1 MSFFDPQFFNT
12 MLNTLFPAMTLGQ
25 VGSALLAI
33 VLIDLVLAGDNALL
47 IGLAARGLP
56 KQLQRKAILWGTAG
70 AIIIRTLMTLIAMW
84 LLQIPGLLLVG
95 GLVLLWI
102 AVKLVKG
109 EDAPASAAH
118 GEDSV
123 AGAASTASFW
133 TAMKTIVI
141 ADTVMG
147 VENVIA
153 VAGAAQGNFTL
164 VVLGLLISIPIVMAG
179 SQLVIQLVD
188 KFPIIITIG
197 AGAIVFTAGKMI
209 TSERFF
215 NGWFNENP
223 VIKWSLIAALMVIT
237 LGYGRWLASKK

>member
-109 EDAPASAAH
+109 EDAPASASH
-118 GEDSV
+118 GEGSV